1 VHGLDLDTNMPL
13 LWAIRNHLGFMG
25 TRLTGTKYG
34 YGTAQCGSCTLCPN
48 GALVRACTKC
58 R

>member
-1 VHGLDLDTNMPL
+1 MPL
-13 LWAIRNHLGFMG
+13 LWAIRNHLGFTG
-25 TRLTGTKYG
+25 TRLTGTRYG
-34 YGTAQCGSCTLCPN
+34 YGIAQCGSCTLCPN